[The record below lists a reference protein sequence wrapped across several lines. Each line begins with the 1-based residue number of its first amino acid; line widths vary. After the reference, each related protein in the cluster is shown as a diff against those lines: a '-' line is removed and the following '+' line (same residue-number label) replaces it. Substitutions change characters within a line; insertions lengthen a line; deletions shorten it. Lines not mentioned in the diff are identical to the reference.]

1 MDPQRP
7 QRLSTLHELR
17 AFDVDSRGP
26 ASVSVG
32 WDNDRATFFAQVRLE
47 YPNTDGTDAVF
58 EPVRLGVRPHEVP
71 TARAAI
77 DAIRGWAEVPAELE
91 GLLDV
96 EAGPAD
102 QRVATVHTTNDDR
115 RLWSEGIMTDWSE
128 PEPRSAWSMNALP
141 DTSGDDEDES
151 IWWEVPDPQP
161 DDLDRPL
168 GSSAHKAF
176 RPLANL
182 DAAGTPPSVHGAQAP
197 ARGPEGPR
205 R

>member
-1 MDPQRP
+1 MQPQRA
-7 QRLSTLHELR
+7 QRFSTLHELR
-17 AFDVDSRGP
+17 AYDVDSRGP

-32 WDNDRATFFAQVRLE
+32 WDNDRATFFAQVRLV

-58 EPVRLGVRPHEVP
+58 EPVRLGVTPHEVH

-77 DAIRGWAEVPAELE
+77 DAIRGWAEVPADLE
-91 GLLDV
+91 DLLDV
-96 EAGPAD
+96 ETGPPD
-102 QRVATVHTTNDDR
+102 QRVATVHTPNDDR
-115 RLWSEGIMTDWSE
+115 WLWSEGVMTVWSE
-128 PEPRSAWSMNALP
+128 LEPQSASSMNALP
-141 DTSGDDEDES
+141 NTNSEDEA
-151 IWWEVPDPQP
+151 IRWEEPDPQP
-161 DDLDRPL
+161 DHLDLSL

-182 DAAGTPPSVHGAQAP
+182 DAAGTLPPDHGAQAP